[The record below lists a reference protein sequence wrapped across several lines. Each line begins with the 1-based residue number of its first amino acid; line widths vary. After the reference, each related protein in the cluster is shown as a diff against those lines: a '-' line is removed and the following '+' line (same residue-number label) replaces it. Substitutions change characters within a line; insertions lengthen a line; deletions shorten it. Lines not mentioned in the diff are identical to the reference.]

1 MDRTYVG
8 AGAAP
13 EARRKSSPRLQS
25 ALDWLHHN
33 GPGIVLELGVNVAL
47 PYALFALLK
56 PQVGDVGGLVA
67 GAVPPL
73 AWSIAGFARVR
84 RIDALSLVVLAGM
97 ALSLLALAG
106 GGGARLLQLRERL
119 VTGAIG
125 LVFLGSAAIG
135 RPLIYQLARAHLRR
149 RPALGDIGVFD
160 SLRESPIF
168 RRAMMVMTL
177 VWAVT
182 LVGDSALAAVLVFT
196 LSIKA
201 YMIVSAL
208 IGYPLLAAVTAW
220 TFWYARRR
228 VIAARNAAVF
238 VSD

>member
-1 MDRTYVG
+1 V
-8 AGAAP
+8 
-13 EARRKSSPRLQS
+13 SPSRLRS
-25 ALDWLHHN
+25 ALTWVRRN
-33 GPGIVLELGVNVAL
+33 GAHILLEVSVNFAL
-47 PYALFALLK
+47 PYALFRLIQPEL
-56 PQVGDVGGLVA
+56 GDVGGLVA

-73 AWSIAGFARVR
+73 AWSVAGFVRVR
-84 RIDALSLVVLAGM
+84 RIDALSLLVLAGI
-97 ALSLLALAG
+97 ALSLLALAA

-135 RPLIYQLARAHLRR
+135 RPIIHQLARARIRR
-149 RPALGDIGVFD
+149 RTPGELGAFD

-177 VWAVT
+177 TWGVF
-182 LVGDSALAAVLVFT
+182 LVADSALAAGLVFV
-196 LSIKA
+196 LSVRDYLLIA
-201 YMIVSAL
+201 PL
-208 IGYPLLAAVTAW
+208 IGYPLFAALTVW

-228 VIAARNAAVF
+228 LAAARSAAMAPAVAF

>member
-1 MDRTYVG
+1 M
-8 AGAAP
+8 
-13 EARRKSSPRLQS
+13 SPSRLRS
-25 ALDWLHHN
+25 ALTWVRRN
-33 GPGIVLELGVNVAL
+33 GAHILLEVSVNFAL
-47 PYALFALLK
+47 PYALFRLIQPEL
-56 PQVGDVGGLVA
+56 GDVGGLVA

-73 AWSIAGFARVR
+73 AWSVAGFVRVR
-84 RIDALSLVVLAGM
+84 RIDALSLLVLAGI
-97 ALSLLALAG
+97 ALSLLALAA

-135 RPLIYQLARAHLRR
+135 RPIIHQLARARIRR
-149 RPALGDIGVFD
+149 RTPGELGAFD

-177 VWAVT
+177 TWGVF
-182 LVGDSALAAVLVFT
+182 LVADSALAAGLVFV
-196 LSIKA
+196 LSVRDYLLIA
-201 YMIVSAL
+201 PL
-208 IGYPLLAAVTAW
+208 IGYPLFAALTVW

-228 VIAARNAAVF
+228 LAAARSAAMAPAVAF